1 MIVFDT
7 EATDLLKPEGVPL
20 NEQPHLVEFAGIKLD
35 DKTLKEKARLEFMVN
50 PGVPLPVVFTKITGI
65 TESDIKDKPPL
76 IKHYEELADFFL
88 GERSMAAHNVGYD
101 KGILKF
107 SLLRLDKLLNFPWPQ
122 KHICTVEASYGLK
135 NFRLKLSLLHEIATG
150 KPHKDAHR
158 AMGDVEALCTCVRWL
173 KKEGHI

>member
-35 DKTLKEKARLEFMVN
+35 DNTLKEKARLEFMVN
-50 PGVPLPVVFTKITGI
+50 PGVPLPPTFSKITGI
-65 TESDIKDKPPL
+65 REEHVKDKKPL
-76 IKHYEELADFFL
+76 INHYKELVDFFL
-88 GERSMAAHNVGYD
+88 GESIMVAHNVSYD

-107 SLLRLDKLLNFPWPQ
+107 ALLRLDKLLNFPWPPI
-122 KHICTVEASYGLK
+122 HICTVEASYGLK
-135 NFRLKLSLLHEIATG
+135 NFRLKLGLLHEMATG